1 MQGGQHVSETTL
13 WLPDKPEELRAG
25 FHFCLNLLELMQNVY
40 LDLNLDEEWQHPDNR
55 GWMNLF
61 KHFSWAGML
70 RATYAIVHSNV
81 GARFQRFCA
90 ASLELPEGE
99 IAIPTPG
106 MKRGGATGPA
116 LEAWLEQ
123 RTQDKSINF
132 VEVGLIAEFEKA
144 TPTGAPPGP
153 RFDTLLPITL
163 TVRGMRRKQGDAMS
177 TTSALSF
184 PVGTV
189 LAMGKTIV
197 FFRIQDHLRN
207 MGLGREAL
215 KALFRMGLEDLDID
229 EDSPDA
235 KRIRDLFASIKGRR

>member
-1 MQGGQHVSETTL
+1 VASAIRQDVSG
-13 WLPDKPEELRAG
+13 RSIS
-25 FHFCLNLLELMQNVY
+25 HLERV
-40 LDLNLDEEWQHPDNR
+40 
-55 GWMNLF
+55 
-61 KHFSWAGML
+61 A
-70 RATYAIVHSNV
+70 
-81 GARFQRFCA
+81 
-90 ASLELPEGE
+90 
-99 IAIPTPG
+99 
-106 MKRGGATGPA
+106 RGGLPLPTASPQTFQGPRTA
-116 LEAWLEQ
+116 EEKSDFWGASWCTRKSLEAWLEQ

-144 TPTGAPPGP
+144 TPKGAPPGP

-163 TVRGMRRKQGDAMS
+163 TVRGMHRKQGDAMS
-177 TTSALSF
+177 TTSTLSF

-215 KALFRMGLEDLDID
+215 KALYRIGLEDLDID